1 AEFQFEFKAPLSM
14 PNPMLVMADGCF
26 GYPVPEDAPADAAP
40 TVIVQ
45 NVNRTVLAG
54 QRIGILGANGQGKST
69 LVKTIAGALAPIAG
83 EITPGKGLNIGYF
96 SQQELD
102 VLRPAESPLEH
113 MIRLVRETPASLRP
127 SAMDCREQGLRNFL
141 GTFNFSG
148 DMVK

>member
-1 AEFQFEFKAPLSM
+1 DPFKAKASKAKQAQSRVKALERMEKIAPVLADAEFQFQFKAPLSM

-69 LVKTIAGALAPIAG
+69 LVKTIAGALAPMAG

-113 MIRLVRETPASLRP
+113 MIRLV
-127 SAMDCREQGLRNFL
+127 
-141 GTFNFSG
+141 
-148 DMVK
+148 